1 MTIVRENGP
10 SSFRHRMCHE
20 HSPSPPPP
28 SGGKKA
34 RRGPK
39 VVFRRIGAD
48 GGRRRGGRTNT
59 KVTMAPSL
67 YVYTRIGNGE
77 LAMLC
82 KWKYRSEKMLAKK
95 LSPDFLP
102 CATRIQ
108 KVRICSRC
116 CLCLRTA
123 SSVGQN
129 SPGSNRASGP
139 RFQRT
144 AAASS
149 IWPQPPLISPPR
161 PQRSGGCEARKLEE
175 RVEVA
180 ADPAGKRHLT
190 WKSNYGNTF

>member
-1 MTIVRENGP
+1 
-10 SSFRHRMCHE
+10 
-20 HSPSPPPP
+20 
-28 SGGKKA
+28 
-34 RRGPK
+34 
-39 VVFRRIGAD
+39 
-48 GGRRRGGRTNT
+48 
-59 KVTMAPSL
+59 
-67 YVYTRIGNGE
+67 
-77 LAMLC
+77 MLC

-108 KVRICSRC
+108 KVRICNRC

-139 RFQRT
+139 RFQRA

-149 IWPQPPLISPPR
+149 GAIWPQPPLISPPR

-180 ADPAGKRHLT
+180 ARTQQESGTLRGSQIMAIRFKMWPQVGQRRKNTKDFATFTQNVFMYCRIT
-190 WKSNYGNTF
+190 CSNLKVVLVVY